1 MRADVSRRFTL
12 YKRRTAGKAPD
23 LRQVMVASLT
33 GVRGAITLAGV
44 MSLPLLMP
52 DGLPFP
58 ARARNRLARDA
69 RISDETS
76 RKLVREIDLVD
87 SRYR

>member
-1 MRADVSRRFTL
+1 
-12 YKRRTAGKAPD
+12 
-23 LRQVMVASLT
+23 
-33 GVRGAITLAGV
+33 